1 MSYSSQDTREL
12 IRACADP
19 RNSAAWLEFMRRFQK
34 LIAGVVLRTCARW
47 GEYSSEAVD
56 DLVQETYLKLCADH
70 CRLLKEF
77 ESQHPDAIFGYL
89 KVVTANIV
97 NDHFRALHAEK
108 RGGGVSPEEITSIQC
123 AADCDQLGSLSAIQR
138 EVLLGEID
146 ACLQRC
152 TQGESGERDRLIFRL
167 YYGPCGFSAKAI
179 AALPDLGLTVKG
191 VESAILRI
199 TRLVR
204 AEVNKREQVTGDRE
218 QGQEAKAQAAP
229 VEKGIAEEKSSL
241 KGEED

>member
-19 RNSAAWLEFMRRFQK
+19 RNSDAWQEFIRRFQK

-56 DLVQETYLKLCADH
+56 DLVQETYLKLCADN
-70 CRLLKEF
+70 CRLLQEF
-77 ESQHPDAIFGYL
+77 QCQHPDAIFGYL

-108 RGGGVSPEEITSIQC
+108 RGRGVAPEEISGIQC
-123 AADCDQLGSLSAIQR
+123 ASDCDGLGGLSTIQR

-146 ACLQRC
+146 ACLERC

-167 YYGPCGFSAKAI
+167 YYRHGFSAKAI
-179 AALPDLGLTVKG
+179 ATLPDLGLNVKG
-191 VESAILRI
+191 VESVIFRI
-199 TRLVR
+199 TKLVR
-204 AEVNKREQVTGDRE
+204 AEINQTRE
-218 QGQEAKAQAAP
+218 QG
-229 VEKGIAEEKSSL
+229 
-241 KGEED
+241 

>member
-1 MSYSSQDTREL
+1 MSYSSQDTCDL

-19 RNSAAWLEFMRRFQK
+19 RNSDAWREFMRRFQK
-34 LIAGVVLRTCARW
+34 LIAGVALRTCARW

-56 DLVQETYLKLCADH
+56 DLIQETYLKLCADNG
-70 CRLLKEF
+70 RLLLEF
-77 ESQHPDAIFGYL
+77 QSQHPDAIFGYL
-89 KVVTANIV
+89 KVITANIV

-108 RGGGVSPEEITSIQC
+108 RGGGVRPEEISSIQC
-123 AADCDQLGSLSAIQR
+123 ASDCDQLGSLSTIQR

-146 ACLQRC
+146 ACLERC

-167 YYGPCGFSAKAI
+167 YYGPSGFSAKAI
-179 AALPDLGLTVKG
+179 AAMPDLGLTVKG

-204 AEVNKREQVTGDRE
+204 AEINRQSKEDE
-218 QGQEAKAQAAP
+218 KAKKAVATD
-229 VEKGIAEEKSSL
+229 EKGIPEEKTSL